1 MHMLALWCSFY
12 ECLSLSLLKFI
23 QEERDHWMNSMW
35 QGQGLFVAKKVIF
48 KPEKSDFEVY
58 NGFLNKKMTQISQK
72 FEKN

>member
-1 MHMLALWCSFY
+1 
-12 ECLSLSLLKFI
+12 
-23 QEERDHWMNSMW
+23 
-35 QGQGLFVAKKVIF
+35 VAKKVIF